1 MPKIKTRSAVAKRFK
16 ITKNGKVK
24 HAQMGRRHKL
34 ATKTTKRKRQLR
46 TPAYGASAIES
57 NIKKMMPYA

>member
-16 ITKNGKVK
+16 VTKSGKVK

-34 ATKTTKRKRQLR
+34 ATNTTKRKRQLR
-46 TPAYGASAIES
+46 TPAYGAKAIES
-57 NIKKMMPYA
+57 NIRKMIPYA

>member
-34 ATKTTKRKRQLR
+34 STKTTKRKRLLR
-46 TPAYGASAIES
+46 KPAYGATAIES
-57 NIKKMMPYA
+57 NIRKMMPYS